1 MTSHTSY
8 TWDGILRTPPPS
20 LNALAAEFPGY
31 SFDTTG
37 WGEDPDIL
45 VTSLP
50 PHMEAG
56 LPAHSSTPSH
66 PSLDLTTLDTPRR
79 GPLPALDISQRT
91 PFTPRMNI
99 RDLNSFPAYPPIDA
113 DEQNA
118 HLPHV
123 PAILRANHIAATSLR
138 YNADVGASPA
148 IGLSGAKGPEGKEG
162 KKGAGAKKEK
172 ENTGGQGDASTSKRM
187 TGEDLIKVVRAA
199 IDVNPFLAP
208 HGQKG
213 GAWERVAIKLAE
225 EGFRHTSISAAS
237 VQHKAEALISYKKN
251 PNGKHK
257 NLANVIGEGTS
268 SSITIGALLERLET
282 AHDTAKGKS
291 DEAKAKLKK
300 PAETRRG
307 SGGRRGHPSGV
318 DDDNT
323 DQETDSPSSSAR
335 PATAADS
342 SLETLD
348 SDDDDTT
355 NGKKASKK
363 PASKRRR
370 GMRRSASSEADGLL
384 GLMKAENERR
394 AAHDAR
400 VAQSLDTFVS
410 DLRVQKQ
417 EFTSLLKELVAND
430 RKADSV

>member
-37 WGEDPDIL
+37 WGEDQDIL

-123 PAILRANHIAATSLR
+123 PAILRANLIAATSLR

-187 TGEDLIKVVRAA
+187 TGEDLIKVARAA

-213 GAWERVAIKLAE
+213 SAWERVAIKLAE

-300 PAETRRG
+300 KHDEDQE
-307 SGGRRGHPSGV
+307 GGEAIRQASMCTLRKRARSPDS
-318 DDDNT
+318 DDNT

-363 PASKRRR
+363 PASKRHR
-370 GMRRSASSEADGLL
+370 GMRRRHHQRQEGI
-384 GLMKAENERR
+384 EE
-394 AAHDAR
+394 AR
-400 VAQSLDTFVS
+400 VEAPPRYAPF
-410 DLRVQKQ
+410 RV
-417 EFTSLLKELVAND
+417 V
-430 RKADSV
+430 